1 MNELIWPSTLVLIT
15 LIICGTYLIKNSLN
29 KYGTI
34 QKVSEFDLVSGNK
47 GKDMPENIN
56 RESVERK
63 KTQKNTGY
71 ETYYDIF
78 ISYRRLNSKQQVEG
92 RDIARLLVKEL
103 KLYGFRVFYDYIEIK
118 DNNFDETILP
128 AIKSCKVFI
137 LLLTADA
144 LTRCSNDG
152 DWVRREI
159 IEARRNRCKIIT
171 VNPGHLFTSFPDN
184 LPEELS
190 FLQNIQM
197 SSIDVEANFEI
208 TVEKMVNDRIA
219 SLIPCHR
226 MNNVQYGSQPSNIK
240 ICIGE
245 NFWEMPDEFYN
256 KDIYNALLKSYE

>member
-1 MNELIWPSTLVLIT
+1 MNELIWPSTFVLVT
-15 LIICGTYLIKNSLN
+15 MIICGTYLIKNRLN
-29 KYGTI
+29 KYGSI
-34 QKVSEFDLVSGNK
+34 QKISNLDIVTGNQ
-47 GKDMPENIN
+47 GKNMAGTIN
-56 RESVERK
+56 CEYAERGK
-63 KTQKNTGY
+63 MQNNSGY

-103 KLYGFRVFYDYIEIK
+103 KLYGFSVFYDYIEIK

-128 AIKSCKVFI
+128 AIKSCKIFI

-159 IEARRNRCKIIT
+159 IEAHRNRCKIIT
-171 VNPGHLFTSFPDN
+171 VNPGHLFKSFPDN
-184 LPEELS
+184 LPEELR
-190 FLQNIQM
+190 FLQNIQI

-226 MNNVQYGSQPSNIK
+226 MKNVQYGSQPSNIR
-240 ICIGE
+240 ICIG
-245 NFWEMPDEFYN
+245 NNLWEMPDEFYD

>member
-1 MNELIWPSTLVLIT
+1 MNELIWPFTLVLVT
-15 LIICGTYLIKNSLN
+15 LIICVTYLIKNRLN
-29 KYGTI
+29 KYGSISKISNLDIVT
-34 QKVSEFDLVSGNK
+34 GTK
-47 GKDMPENIN
+47 GKSMAGTIN
-56 RESVERK
+56 CETVEREK
-63 KTQKNTGY
+63 MQNNSGY

-103 KLYGFRVFYDYIEIK
+103 KLYGFSVFYDYIEIK

-190 FLQNIQM
+190 FLQNIQI

-226 MNNVQYGSQPSNIK
+226 MNNVQYGSQPSNIR
-240 ICIGE
+240 ICIG
-245 NFWEMPDEFYN
+245 NNLWEMPDEFYN